1 MEENTKFVSEDCG
14 GETSSGS
21 QGQMNQQP
29 GSQEQPMQGQQ
40 PSYQVYQGD
49 AMQGQQPYHVY
60 GPVQYQPVNPVP
72 GQPEMMA
79 APGQPV
85 YGMAPQPGMYQP
97 YQQAMPV
104 QGGYQPVPPMQGYP
118 QPEMMAQYPQYQPVP
133 PTEEHGGKDGGP
145 SSSHEE
151 EPKHDEH
158 KYGQMMGLV
167 EDLVNGKNP
176 DPSHVMSVLEGLDS
190 RFWKGALVGVGATL
204 LLTNDNV
211 KNAIFGGFA
220 TMFGMNKADEAK
232 DSSKD

>member
-1 MEENTKFVSEDCG
+1 MEEKTNVVSEDCG

-29 GSQEQPMQGQQ
+29 GSQEQPMQGQ
-40 PSYQVYQGD
+40 PLY
-49 AMQGQQPYHVY
+49 VY
-60 GPVQYQPVNPVP
+60 GGVPYQPD
-72 GQPEMMA
+72 MMA
-79 APGQPV
+79 GSGQPV

-97 YQQAMPV
+97 YQAMPA
-104 QGGYQPVPPMQGYP
+104 QGAYQPASPMQGYP
-118 QPEMMAQYPQYQPVP
+118 QPDMMAAQGLYQAAAPMQGQ
-133 PTEEHGGKDGGP
+133 GGEMGGAAEFSNAP
-145 SSSHEE
+145 SHAE

-176 DPSHVMSVLEGLDS
+176 DPSHIMSVLEGLDS

-204 LLTNDNV
+204 LLTNDSV
-211 KNAIFGGFA
+211 KNAIVGGLS
-220 TMFGMNKADEAK
+220 TMFGMNKAGEAK